1 MAQRTSVMPQLA
13 APAKQDTF
21 FFSTFLAMAIAA
33 AVSLISYSILAR
45 NKTVASGNWMIE
57 GWQGPPKGVSQIQ
70 CGQESSFATN
80 LLEIFATKESTTGD
94 GEPDL
99 SELKLITSKLCC
111 IKHDL
116 MSTNQVVKSS
126 LTLPFSTSHDREN
139 PAETV
144 SRCFTKSIPPRDL
157 EISFTTWR
165 ERGMN
170 LIDRL
175 CTSYSLNTSEE
186 NSARKNF
193 MSVWFD
199 TYNVARG
206 ICSPDEDVSS
216 KPSPRDPKGFTP
228 EPVKGLG
235 EYTGYY

>member
-1 MAQRTSVMPQLA
+1 MAQRTSVAPQLT
-13 APAKQDTF
+13 APVKQDTF

-33 AVSLISYSILAR
+33 AVSLISYAMITR
-45 NKTVASGNWMIE
+45 NKTIPSGNWMIE

-80 LLEIFATKESTTGD
+80 LLDIFASKESTTGD
-94 GEPDL
+94 GDADL
-99 SELKLITSKLCC
+99 VELKLITSKLCC

-116 MSTNQVVKSS
+116 MSTNQVVQSS

-144 SRCFTKSIPPRDL
+144 SRCFSKSIPPRDL

-165 ERGMN
+165 ERGLN
-170 LIDRL
+170 LLDRL
-175 CTSYSLNTSEE
+175 CTSYNLSNSEE
-186 NSARKNF
+186 SSAKKNF

-206 ICSPDEDVSS
+206 VCSPDEDVSN
-216 KPSPRDPKGFTP
+216 KPSPRDPKGFIT
-228 EPVKGLG
+228 ETVKSLG
-235 EYTGYY
+235 QYTGYY

>member
-1 MAQRTSVMPQLA
+1 MAQTTSVMPPLA

-21 FFSTFLAMAIAA
+21 FFSTFLAVAIAA
-33 AVSLISYSILAR
+33 AVSLISYMLIAR
-45 NKTVASGNWMIE
+45 NKTVPSGNWMIE

-70 CGQESSFATN
+70 CGQESSFATA
-80 LLEIFATKESTTGD
+80 LLEIFATKESSTAD

-99 SELKLITSKLCC
+99 AELKLITSKLCC
-111 IKHDL
+111 MKHDL
-116 MSTNQVVKSS
+116 MSTNQVVLST
-126 LTLPFSTSHDREN
+126 LTLPFSTGHDREN

-144 SRCFTKSIPPRDL
+144 SRCFSKSIPPRDL

-165 ERGMN
+165 ERGLN

-175 CTSYSLNTSEE
+175 CTSYTLSKREE
-186 NSARKNF
+186 NSARRNF

-206 ICSPDEDVSS
+206 VCSPDEDVSN

-228 EPVKGLG
+228 ETVKVLG
-235 EYTGYY
+235 EYKGYY